1 MKNIDTLSRHGLFDV
16 KVPRY
21 TSYPPANHF
30 QNDVGQRCQVSWLSS
45 VHRNEAI
52 SVYIHIPFCKRLC
65 WFCACRTQGT
75 KTLWPV
81 VAYVEILKKELGSGL
96 ITRR

>member
-1 MKNIDTLSRHGLFDV
+1 MENIDQLRALGLFDA

-30 QNDVGQRCQVSWLSS
+30 ENGVGRDNQTEWLRTVSGDKG
-45 VHRNEAI
+45 I

-65 WFCACRTQGT
+65 WCQ
-75 KTLWPV
+75 K
-81 VAYVEILKKELGSGL
+81 SN
-96 ITRR
+96 